1 MKIRYLES
9 ENGNEGNQRHILF
22 IHGLGSSAER
32 WLDIPEALS
41 LYFHTV
47 AVDLPGFGGSDKPSD
62 MEYTIEAFSNII
74 TEFMGKIGIGEQDG
88 RSDDA
93 RTTLVG
99 HSLGGYIASN
109 IASARGQ

>member
-1 MKIRYLES
+1 MQERFLSLTHHRHEMKIRYLES
-9 ENGNEGNQRHILF
+9 ENIGSNNLKDILF

-47 AVDLPGFGGSDKPSD
+47 AIDLPGFGGSDKPSD

-74 TEFMGKIGIGEQDG
+74 TKFMGKIGIGEQE
-88 RSDDA
+88 
-93 RTTLVG
+93 
-99 HSLGGYIASN
+99 GG
-109 IASARGQ
+109 